1 MPGTNPLNERALI
14 SSMYSAIYWL
24 RKVLMVLEP
33 NTANYAEV
41 RDAIRTFAEVID
53 TAAEQQ

>member
-1 MPGTNPLNERALI
+1 MPGTNPLNERVITSA
-14 SSMYSAIYWL
+14 MFSAIYWL

-41 RDAIRTFAEVID
+41 RDAIRTLAEVID